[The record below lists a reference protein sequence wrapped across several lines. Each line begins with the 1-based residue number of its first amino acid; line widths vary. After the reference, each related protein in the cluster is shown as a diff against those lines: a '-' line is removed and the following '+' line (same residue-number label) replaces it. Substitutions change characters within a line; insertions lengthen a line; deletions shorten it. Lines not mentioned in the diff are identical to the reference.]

1 MKRLLFLI
9 VFLGTLASVRAV
21 GEIQLT
27 DLCRGTYYAQQIY
40 GVNPL
45 LDGESYSQLT
55 DGGKK
60 IVRKSF
66 RTGEETGV
74 LFDADNIKTRI
85 QLPHIDGYIMSP
97 NEQNILLQ
105 TETKSIYRYSR
116 TAQYY
121 IYNVKNRTVAKLSD
135 GGPQEVPLWS
145 RDGNMVAFVREGN
158 LFLVKLLFNNSESQI
173 TKDGKFNEV
182 INGKPDWVNEEEFS
196 FNRAFDFNED
206 NTMIAWIRY
215 DEKDVPMFSFPW
227 YKGMSP
233 ERMDYAEYPGSY
245 DYKYPMAGAR
255 NSVVSVHSFDI
266 KSRVIRKMQL
276 PIPEDGYIPRIF
288 FTKDPEKLLILT
300 NNRHQD
306 CLDIY
311 LANPRSTECRVIVR
325 EQAEKYIPEKVYKS
339 FQVLDDGFI
348 MMSERSGFNHLYQYD
363 LTGTMRRQLT
373 KGNFVVTDF
382 YGYDAKSGTTYYAS
396 TEESPLC
403 RTVYKSDAKGKVIK
417 LSKERGTNRATFS
430 QGLRY
435 YMNVYSNLNTPPVTT
450 LCDANGKTLKTLEDN
465 AGLKQKLSALNLGER
480 KFFTFKTQDGVE
492 LNGFMVLPA
501 NFSQGKKYPVVM
513 TQYGGPGSQQVVDS
527 WNAGNMGGTLYEH
540 YLCQQGFI
548 CVCVDGR
555 GTGGRGR
562 EFEQCTY
569 LKLGQLESR
578 DQVEAA
584 VYLGTLP
591 YVDKDHIGIWGWS
604 FGGFNTLMSM
614 SEGRPVFAAGVAVAP
629 PTSWRYYDSVYT
641 ERFMR
646 TPKENGDGYDVS
658 PIGRASQLHGHLLI
672 CQGTADDN
680 VHYRNVA
687 EYTEALVQADKDF
700 RQLTY
705 TNRNHNISGGN
716 TRVHLF
722 RQITQHFKQY
732 LQ

>member
-1 MKRLLFLI
+1 MC
-9 VFLGTLASVRAV
+9 LAS
-21 GEIQLT
+21 
-27 DLCRGTYYAQQIY
+27 Y
-40 GVNPL
+40 
-45 LDGESYSQLT
+45 
-55 DGGKK
+55 
-60 IVRKSF
+60 
-66 RTGEETGV
+66 
-74 LFDADNIKTRI
+74 
-85 QLPHIDGYIMSP
+85 
-97 NEQNILLQ
+97 
-105 TETKSIYRYSR
+105 
-116 TAQYY
+116 
-121 IYNVKNRTVAKLSD
+121 
-135 GGPQEVPLWS
+135 
-145 RDGNMVAFVREGN
+145 
-158 LFLVKLLFNNSESQI
+158 
-173 TKDGKFNEV
+173 
-182 INGKPDWVNEEEFS
+182 
-196 FNRAFDFNED
+196 
-206 NTMIAWIRY
+206 
-215 DEKDVPMFSFPW
+215 
-227 YKGMSP
+227 
-233 ERMDYAEYPGSY
+233 
-245 DYKYPMAGAR
+245 
-255 NSVVSVHSFDI
+255 SFDI

-276 PIPEDGYIPRIF
+276 PIPEDGYVPRIF

-325 EQAEKYIPEKVYKS
+325 EQADKYITEEVYKN
-339 FQVLDDGFI
+339 FEVQDGGFI
-348 MMSERSGFNHLYQYD
+348 MMSERSGFNHLYLYD

-403 RTVYKSDAKGKVIK
+403 RTVYKADAKGKVTK
-417 LSKERGTNRATFS
+417 LSQQRGTNRAVFS

-435 YMNVYSNLNTPPVTT
+435 YMNVYSNLNTPYVTT
-450 LCDANGKTLKTLEDN
+450 LCDASGKTLKTLEDN
-465 AGLKQKLSALNLGER
+465 AELKQKLSALNLGER

-501 NFSQGKKYPVVM
+501 NFSPSKKYPVIM
-513 TQYGGPGSQQVVDS
+513 HQYSGPGSQQVVDS
-527 WNAGNMGGTLYEH
+527 WYAGNMGGSLYEQ

-562 EFEQCTY
+562 DFEQCTY
-569 LKLGQLESR
+569 LKLGQLESH
-578 DQVEAA
+578 DQVETAI
-584 VYLGTLP
+584 YLGTLP
-591 YVDKDHIGIWGWS
+591 YVDKEHIGIWGWS

-629 PTSWRYYDSVYT
+629 PTDWRYYDSVYT
-641 ERFMR
+641 ERYMR
-646 TPKENGDGYDVS
+646 TPNENGDGYNVS
-658 PIGRASQLHGHLLI
+658 PIGRARQLSGHLLI
-672 CQGTADDN
+672 CHGSADDN
-680 VHYRNVA
+680 VHFRNVA

-705 TNRNHNISGGN
+705 TNRNHGISGGN